1 MKGNVRTEETEMR
14 NGLRLMVGGP
24 GSGKSNGLKWD
35 ALLNL
40 EQGKTSIVFDYVK
53 NGELTEE
60 FLDILPSQLYQL
72 WDLTKSEDAMGVL
85 CFPEFYQSWEE
96 KTSVE
101 KIEQLELL
109 IDDLTV
115 AFQVLKPKEV
125 QHLNEV
131 EMCYLRLMLKIVFS
145 EKLRGLADVYLFL
158 TDAENIREDYYHQA
172 IELGVLNKK
181 EIELY
186 DNQDMDWKGVF
197 AFLIQSLGEMFWE
210 EKTRLM
216 IEYPDKGSIAT
227 FNDQPQL
234 WLIKYPQ
241 STFNFKERVLMTT
254 FLNVR
259 FMSILRQHR
268 VSKGCKLFYDE
279 VNTLGFDLRYQWAQ
293 LIKVASSCGAEVVMC
308 DHNLEILRPL
318 FETVEK
324 LCPSYMFYGGFL
336 YSKDSQYLASKDLD
350 SFVQSFFAKAKRRDI
365 LKLEYNGIEYRSVS
379 MNYPYFSKEN
389 FQEFLIER
397 VFGL

>member
-1 MKGNVRTEETEMR
+1 MKGNVVTKETKTR
-14 NGLRLMVGGP
+14 NGLSLMVGVP
-24 GSGKSNGLKWD
+24 GSGKSNGLKWE
-35 ALLNL
+35 ALSNL

-60 FLDILPSQLYQL
+60 FLDVLPNRLYQL
-72 WDLTKSEDAMGVL
+72 WDLSKTEDAMGVL

-96 KTSVE
+96 KTSIE
-101 KIEQLELL
+101 KIEQLEGL
-109 IDDLTV
+109 IDDLMV

-125 QHLNEV
+125 QHLNEIQTS
-131 EMCYLRLMLKIVFS
+131 YLRLMLKIVFS
-145 EKLRGLADVYLFL
+145 ENMRGLSDVYLFL
-158 TDAENIREDYYHQA
+158 TDAENIREDYYNRA
-172 IELGVLNKK
+172 IELGVLNEK

-186 DNQDMDWKGVF
+186 DNQDMDWKGIF

-227 FNDQPQL
+227 FNDQAQL

-241 STFNFKERVLMTT
+241 STFTFKERVLMTT

-259 FMSILRQHR
+259 FMSILRQYR
-268 VSKGCKLFYDE
+268 VGKGCKLFYDE
-279 VNTLGFDLRYQWAQ
+279 VNALGFDLRYQWNQ
-293 LIKVASSCGAEVVMC
+293 LINVASSCEAEVVMSG
-308 DHNLEILRPL
+308 HNLELLRSL
-318 FETVEK
+318 FETVDG
-324 LCPSYMFYGGFL
+324 LYPNYQFYGGFL
-336 YSKDSQYLASKDLD
+336 YSKDSQYLTLKGLD
-350 SFVQSFFAKAKRRDI
+350 SFTQSFFAKANRRDV
-365 LKLEYNGIEYRSVS
+365 LKLEPEGTEYRSVS

-389 FQEFLIER
+389 FQEFLIDK